1 MFGRESWNERGKSSR
16 DVIQVYLQLMHIMGK
31 LLYFK
36 IKLTKDDDD
45 DDEYDLKKQIE
56 ICID

>member
-16 DVIQVYLQLMHIMGK
+16 DVIQVYLLLMHIMSK